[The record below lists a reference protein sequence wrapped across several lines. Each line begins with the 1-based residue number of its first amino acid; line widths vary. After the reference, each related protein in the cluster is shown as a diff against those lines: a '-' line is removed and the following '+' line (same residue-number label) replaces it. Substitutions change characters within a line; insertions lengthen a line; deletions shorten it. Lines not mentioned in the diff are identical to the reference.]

1 MIRSHIYL
9 ASLHGHE
16 ADRRREWR
24 YCCSLIARA
33 AVLIVVRVPREQ
45 TVALEQRW
53 QTRCR
58 RSSTRRR
65 KTSRRM
71 PGTRRPACPRR
82 PRAWPSPTAASSSW
96 PSCQSS
102 SAAIALSGTTRSSRL
117 DHPQS
122 ARNACRPSW
131 LATSGSKQLPLFR
144 YSSRLQVSCGPRV
157 ARARVIFGESAE
169 DAWRRASRARGFS
182 PVDSFPRRSEPDVA
196 TACGLYFAC
205 ARYFSRCHELMIT
218 DCLSLFVYHDR
229 NTSRPAA
236 RNPRR

>member
-122 ARNACRPSW
+122 ARYACRPSW

-144 YSSRLQVSCGPRV
+144 YSSRLQVSCSSCRARPRDFRRKCRGRV
-157 ARARVIFGESAE
+157 AARTA
-169 DAWRRASRARGFS
+169 RSRF
-182 PVDSFPRRSEPDVA
+182 FPRRQFSSSA
-196 TACGLYFAC
+196 GTRCCNGLRPILCVRTLF
-205 ARYFSRCHELMIT
+205 FSL
-218 DCLSLFVYHDR
+218 
-229 NTSRPAA
+229 
-236 RNPRR
+236 PRADDY